1 LPTIHIGRST
11 PATENIH
18 FIKKRGDL
26 AKIIGQIALGPHL
39 HIREG
44 NEGYAP
50 KSSGCP
56 QRPGPN
62 NTIKSKN
69 AHKIKHKKEL
79 CNYQRLSP
87 LQSYNGQ
94 TRAFLKVQDGCD
106 GLCTYCII
114 PKTRPIVHSRPVNEI
129 LEEAQALVRYGHKE
143 IVITGINLGA
153 YGQKSVRRR
162 NWQNHRNNKLAD
174 LLDKIARITGL
185 DRIRLSSIEPAD
197 VTTYLLDIFCKHR
210 NIMPHLHLSLQSGSD
225 AVLKRMCRQYRAEQI
240 REKVD
245 MIKSKLDRPA
255 ITTDIIV
262 GFPGE
267 TNEDFEKTVNLAEY
281 IGFAKMHVFKF
292 SPRNGTAAARL
303 PDRIDNQVINKRSK
317 ILREFD
323 VELGR
328 KFREKFIGES
338 ADVLIESYNGKPSG
352 RCERYFMVN
361 VVQKVNSD
369 LKFQINNNDLVKVKL
384 IRNSNNSMAGQ
395 VEGR

>member
-1 LPTIHIGRST
+1 
-11 PATENIH
+11 
-18 FIKKRGDL
+18 
-26 AKIIGQIALGPHL
+26 
-39 HIREG
+39 
-44 NEGYAP
+44 
-50 KSSGCP
+50 
-56 QRPGPN
+56 
-62 NTIKSKN
+62 
-69 AHKIKHKKEL
+69 
-79 CNYQRLSP
+79 
-87 LQSYNGQ
+87 
-94 TRAFLKVQDGCD
+94 
-106 GLCTYCII
+106 
-114 PKTRPIVHSRPVNEI
+114 
-129 LEEAQALVRYGHKE
+129 
-143 IVITGINLGA
+143 
-153 YGQKSVRRR
+153 
-162 NWQNHRNNKLAD
+162 
-174 LLDKIARITGL
+174 
-185 DRIRLSSIEPAD
+185 
-197 VTTYLLDIFCKHR
+197 
-210 NIMPHLHLSLQSGSD
+210 
-225 AVLKRMCRQYRAEQI
+225 
-240 REKVD
+240 

-328 KFREKFIGES
+328 KFRDKFIGES

-352 RCERYFMVN
+352 RCEKYFMVN